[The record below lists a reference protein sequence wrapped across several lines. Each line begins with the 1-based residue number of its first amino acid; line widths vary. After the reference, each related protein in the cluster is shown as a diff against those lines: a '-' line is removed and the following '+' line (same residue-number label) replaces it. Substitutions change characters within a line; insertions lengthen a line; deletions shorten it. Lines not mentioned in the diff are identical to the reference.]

1 MERNQQ
7 YGSSDFCTDCTVF
20 HRSVGRNI
28 FYGRKCMGNN
38 HGNVEWRVEWD
49 QKYSRRNFYTGQ
61 RLLFGNMEQDQDIS
75 FGRMEWDQ
83 KYTGRNLGQYIWKSE
98 GRLWEDIFFYQGW
111 FPEFEKYDWGYCERS
126 GKCHHFTNWE
136 RREWC
141 DFWSKLDLGQGRIKK
156 TVCQVESAEVCK
168 RDRRT
173 ERRYDWR
180 CKRSKRKHL

>member
-20 HRSVGRNI
+20 HRIVGRNI

-38 HGNVEWRVEWD
+38 HGNVEWRV
-49 QKYSRRNFYTGQ
+49 
-61 RLLFGNMEQDQDIS
+61 
-75 FGRMEWDQ
+75 EWDQ